1 MVPFGLTD
9 LQVRAHYR
17 FSLGK
22 LKVLP
27 HEKVEQGRC
36 FRLGGARTMVA
47 ALEDFVAQTAAQVRF
62 ALEECAGELKN
73 VTKRRQEI
81 QITKKREYH
90 VCSEAAAPFVQRV

>member
-1 MVPFGLTD
+1 MVLFGLTD
-9 LQVRAHYR
+9 LQVGAHYR

-27 HEKVEQGRC
+27 HEKVEQGRR

-73 VTKRRQEI
+73 ATKDV
-81 QITKKREYH
+81 RE
-90 VCSEAAAPFVQRV
+90 FK